1 MDIQLKKYKMNLDA
15 LTHSGKIRNA
25 VNKVK
30 SAEIGDSWV
39 LLGYVDKKEASILM
53 TIDVEGEGAVW
64 SDLLEELK
72 DDKIQY
78 AYAKV
83 EFEDITKL
91 FLIHWIGKKVKEN
104 LKECCVPHLN
114 EVRNLIPIYDLLV
127 SKMDILEVQSEV
139 QSSLCRSQTIKVND
153 TKPRSRANSG
163 SEVEIVQRFI
173 PEESLRSPQF
183 KTTQIR
189 AKVNVKIAIIGRAG
203 VGKTYIYLSYQGGGH
218 ALTNP
223 QGVQSSVRADCMSK
237 DVTFEN
243 YNFTLEIW
251 DTAGQEK
258 YVEFAPVWTR
268 HAKVVICVYDI
279 TDKMSYNEIPNH
291 MQTAKEYADSTAIFY
306 LVGNKVD
313 LEHRRE
319 VEKVEAANFATQHN
333 MNFIECSGLTGLNI
347 LKLFENITKNVVFV
361 NPDILTFPSTNT
373 PRKVSTRVPQS
384 KPTIQ
389 LREKDDTGSEGRQGG
404 CCK

>member
-1 MDIQLKKYKMNLDA
+1 MNLDA

-30 SAEIGDSWV
+30 STEIGSWV
-39 LLGYVDKKEASILM
+39 LLGYVDRKEASLLM

-64 SDLLEELK
+64 RDLLDELK

-91 FLIHWIGKKVKEN
+91 FLIHWIGKEANEN

-127 SKMDILEVQSEV
+127 SKMNILEIHSEV
-139 QSSLCRSQTIKVND
+139 QSFLCRRQSIRVDD

-163 SEVEIVQRFI
+163 SEVESNPLLI
-173 PEESLRSPQF
+173 EELSYDTPSLPGRITKQNGEN
-183 KTTQIR
+183 
-189 AKVNVKIAIIGRAG
+189 VNVKVAIIGRSG
-203 VGKTYIYLSYQGGGH
+203 VGKTYIYLSYKGGGH
-218 ALTNP
+218 ALTDP

-237 DVTFEN
+237 DVSLEEH
-243 YNFTLEIW
+243 NFTLEIW

-258 YVEFAPVWTR
+258 YVAFAPVWTR

-279 TDKMSYNEIPNH
+279 TDKMSYNEISNH
-291 MQTAKEYADSTAIFY
+291 MQTAKEYADSRAIFF
-306 LVGNKVD
+306 LVGNKAD

-319 VEKVEAANFATQHN
+319 VEQDEAEHFATQHD
-333 MNFIECSGLTGLNI
+333 MKFIECSGLTGLNI
-347 LKLFENITKNVVFV
+347 LKLFENITRQVVFV
-361 NPDILTFPSTNT
+361 YTDIFQLSSTNT
-373 PRKVSTRVPQS
+373 PPTRAPRSESIVE
-384 KPTIQ
+384 
-389 LREKDDTGSEGRQGG
+389 LRENQDTGSERRQGY